1 MQEKKF
7 SEMKIRRQKK
17 FYYFVRNLDERRVLF
32 LCKFDILYLTGS
44 FIFFKGAG
52 MIFLQTHGFF
62 TSFIAILMANDR
74 K

>member
-17 FYYFVRNLDERRVLF
+17 LYYFVVFF
-32 LCKFDILYLTGS
+32 LWKFDNLYLTGS

-52 MIFLQTHGFF
+52 MIFLQAHGFF